1 MKSLNWAP
9 MAINEANTDK
19 AQWEL
24 SKEDKMSSHLGEIKK
39 GFKGVDIW
47 VETFRM
53 DGLCIQAKT

>member
-1 MKSLNWAP
+1 